1 MTLHRIDVLA
11 SGVAD
16 LVDQVNTRQISRA
29 GLLVAVMAL
38 DVASVRTDG
47 VVTEVLTCWRGGRP
61 LRPTQRLSVASLRGR
76 FDAAAFAAAHAGRTA
91 DHRAEFARARAV
103 AAVEFGTAGIG
114 AVDGGRDGLREA
126 VCEACAAIGSTS
138 LVANLLRDHIGD

>member
-1 MTLHRIDVLA
+1 VTLHRIDALA
-11 SGVAD
+11 SGVGA

-29 GLLVAVMAL
+29 GLLIAVMAL
-38 DVASVRTDG
+38 DAASVRTDG

-61 LRPTQRLSVASLRGR
+61 LSPTQRLSVASLRGR

-91 DHRAEFARARAV
+91 DHRAEFARARAL
-103 AAVEFGTAGIG
+103 AAVEFGSAGT
-114 AVDGGRDGLREA
+114 GRDGLREA